1 MFVIATVRAPSSRAS
16 LTRGDRV
23 ARLARLRDGDDER
36 VLVDDGVPVDPFARD
51 VELDRDPRPL
61 LDDVAARR
69 RTRGRRCRSDEHDA
83 LQLLQLVVGHAEPL
97 EHEPAV
103 ADAVADR
110 LGDGLGLL
118 VDLLEHERLV
128 AALLG
133 ALVVPVEL
141 DGLVVDDLAVR
152 HREGRALRRD
162 RDDLA
167 VARELHRARLAQEGG
182 RVRRQEALA
191 LAEPDDER
199 HLEPR
204 ADEQAGMVAV
214 DDDEGEVPLELAER
228 AADRLDEVAL
238 VVALDE
244 MDDGLGVGLGRER
257 VPVRGEALLEL
268 AVVLDDPVEDDRK
281 AVGIAAGQRV
291 RVLLGDPAVRRPARV
306 SEACGRA
313 RMVRSGAVSQ
323 VPEVADRAHVVEP
336 VLLEERKPGRV
347 VAAVLQA
354 LEALEKNR
362 FALTRADVPDDPA
375 HVLSLLSK
383 PRPDKA

>member
-1 MFVIATVRAPSSRAS
+1 MLVIATVRAPRSRAS

-23 ARLARLRDGDDER
+23 SRLARLRDGDDER

-61 LDDVAARR
+61 LDEVAAGDARVVGGAAR
-69 RTRGRRCRSDEHDA
+69 DEHDA
-83 LQLLQLVVGHAEPL
+83 LQLLQLLVRHSETL

-103 ADAVADR
+103 AHAVADR
-110 LGDGLGLL
+110 LGDGFGLL

-182 RVRRQEALA
+182 RVGRQEVLT
-191 LAEPDDER
+191 LAEPHDER

-281 AVGIAAGQRV
+281 VVWIAACQRV
-291 RVLLGDPAVRRPARV
+291 RVLLGDPAVRRPARM
-306 SEACGRA
+306 SEARGRA

-323 VPEVADRAHVVEP
+323 VPEVADRAYVVEP